1 MPQQPYKTTV
11 TGRNQ
16 HSLSCQ
22 ILNINNL
29 FRTPKEH
36 LKKKR
41 LKHKQPIGRFSEAGL
56 HE

>member
-1 MPQQPYKTTV
+1 MVHRNATTAIQNNSN
-11 TGRNQ
+11 RKK
-16 HSLSCQ
+16 SCQ